1 MDLLP
6 QNGCLLLLFFA
17 FSFSA
22 CNGFRVDKVFKK
34 RTPYET
40 YLDALEQSPLK
51 NAHMVR
57 AWREAGRPRPDSL
70 EVDLPH
76 IEHFYFDPQRPS
88 AVFIYFFA
96 REGEEILVSADAMP
110 PDLPFFM
117 DLFAWDK
124 SNLEFERLLSTD
136 STHEAS
142 YVVKNSGRQV
152 LRIQPE
158 LLAGGVV
165 QLKLETKGV
174 LSFPIPG
181 KTSEHIGSFW
191 GDPRDGGGRRH
202 EGIDVFAPRGTPV
215 LAASSG
221 RVRRVGTNRLG
232 GKVVWLYDGDFNH
245 SQYYAH
251 LDSQAVQVGQR
262 VVRGDTL
269 GYVGNTGNAL
279 TTLPHLHFG
288 IYRSGKGAV
297 NPLPFLSSF
306 AAAPDMPL
314 RGTEEISRF
323 ALVDR
328 ERVNYRARP
337 DLNSEKLGS
346 MERNTPLKILGKS
359 LNWVRVEL
367 PDGQSGF
374 VFGEL
379 LELDPQPLEE
389 VHVSADDTLL
399 LEWDW
404 QQGLSGELLQ
414 GTAKVLGKYKGRL
427 FVDTTEGIKGWLVN

>member
-1 MDLLP
+1 
-6 QNGCLLLLFFA
+6 
-17 FSFSA
+17 
-22 CNGFRVDKVFKK
+22 
-34 RTPYET
+34 
-40 YLDALEQSPLK
+40 LEDSPLK

-57 AWREAGRPRPDSL
+57 AWREAGRLRPDSL

-76 IEHFYFDPQRPS
+76 SEHFYFDPQHPS
-88 AVFIYFFA
+88 AVFVHFFA
-96 REGEEILVSADAMP
+96 REGEEILVSGDALP

-117 DLFAWDK
+117 DVFAWNEDK
-124 SNLEFERLLSTD
+124 SDFERLISTD
-136 STHEAS
+136 STHQSS
-142 YVVKNSGRQV
+142 YVVKNSGKQV

-165 QLKLETKGV
+165 QLRLETKGV

-232 GKVVWLYDGDFNH
+232 GNVVWLYDGDLNH

-251 LDSQAVQVGQR
+251 LDSQAVRVGQR
-262 VVRGDTL
+262 VAKGDTL
-269 GYVGNTGNAL
+269 GFVGNTGNAI
-279 TTLPHLHFG
+279 TTPPHLHFG
-288 IYRSGKGAV
+288 IYRSGRGAV
-297 NPLPFLSSF
+297 DPFPFLRSF
-306 AAAPDMPL
+306 AASPEMPL
-314 RGTEEISRF
+314 EDAEGIGRL
-323 ALVDR
+323 ALVNR
-328 ERVNYRARP
+328 ERVNFRAGP
-337 DLNSEKLGS
+337 DTQAEKLGS
-346 MERNTPLKILGKS
+346 LEQNTPLKVLGKTV
-359 LNWVRVEL
+359 NWVRVAL
-367 PDGQSGF
+367 PDGRLGF

-379 LELDPQPLEE
+379 LEFDPQPLEE
-389 VHVSADDTLL
+389 ILVSDEDLLL

-404 QQGLSGELLQ
+404 PQGISGQFVE

-427 FVDTTEGIKGWLVN
+427 FIDTTQGIKGWLVN